1 MNRKRQSVC
10 MCVCERERETE
21 REGGRRKRE
30 RERQRDREREIET
43 DGLNEEGGEREKE
56 NAWKVGS
63 FAAGSNDPG
72 CIDSWGCSVVRVADR
87 RRE

>member
-1 MNRKRQSVC
+1 MR
-10 MCVCERERETE
+10 ERERE
-21 REGGRRKRE
+21 KRT
-30 RERQRDREREIET
+30 RDRERDIET
-43 DGLNEEGGEREKE
+43 GRLNEERGETEKE

-72 CIDSWGCSVVRVADR
+72 CIDSWGCSVVRGR

>member
-1 MNRKRQSVC
+1 M
-10 MCVCERERETE
+10 REEE
-21 REGGRRKRE
+21 EEEENEK
-30 RERQRDREREIET
+30 ERQRGREREIET
-43 DGLNEEGGEREKE
+43 GTLNEERGETETE

>member
-1 MNRKRQSVC
+1 MKEYESG
-10 MCVCERERETE
+10 T
-21 REGGRRKRE
+21 GR
-30 RERQRDREREIET
+30 
-43 DGLNEEGGEREKE
+43 LNEEGGETEKE